1 MLPPNLSESLWKK
14 PSPARWHFSA
24 AHRTSVRHFHLTI
37 TIIIFIIIIII
48 GVWAATINAIPQRIV
63 KAYRII
69 PNQTRI
75 SSVELESLPRQWLG
89 HPFSPSLTKV
99 RWIKGIEGLRRL
111 HSFLS
116 PFLCDQLGL
125 LDFYPSCPAHQKLVC
140 QNGLTAFNAF
150 NVLQEIHSAMSIFS
164 NSCLR
169 ISHKVGTL
177 PENVTGLHQEELC
190 MIWIQLPKCCA
201 YAFRTLSPLQCS

>member
-1 MLPPNLSESLWKK
+1 M
-14 PSPARWHFSA
+14 
-24 AHRTSVRHFHLTI
+24 
-37 TIIIFIIIIII
+37 
-48 GVWAATINAIPQRIV
+48 
-63 KAYRII
+63 
-69 PNQTRI
+69 
-75 SSVELESLPRQWLG
+75 ELESLPRQWLG

-150 NVLQEIHSAMSIFS
+150 NVLQKMHSVMSIFS

-190 MIWIQLPKCCA
+190 MIWIQLPKMPVPMHFGHCHPCSA
-201 YAFRTLSPLQCS
+201 LKIYGVKLYDEPPWKRTSWVRCKHIPWNQKHSISSCWNDFRCQEHKSLIKFIGWPNHAKPKSNWNLQEPHPSNLSK